1 LAIDIKRHLDNEPV
15 VARPPS
21 TLYRLQKVARRNQLA
36 FGAAAAVTLALIV
49 GAIVSI
55 GQAVRATQAER
66 RAKLAQANEAAH
78 RQQAEQNAA
87 KSQRVA
93 RFSTNSP
100 RRRLRYISRQESAA
114 KHLDMTAGSM
124 GNELKDQPEAEAE
137 LRSALGNAYLGIG
150 KYAEAE
156 TMNREALAIYKKVF
170 TNENQFIGTSLADLA
185 NALRAQEKNSEAEP
199 LLREAVAIGQ
209 KLPGTE
215 QELAAT
221 GSMIWLVCSP
231 GRRVRALGSR
241 PAGVWPRRRIWRA
254 KP

>member
-1 LAIDIKRHLDNEPV
+1 
-15 VARPPS
+15 
-21 TLYRLQKVARRNQLA
+21 
-36 FGAAAAVTLALIV
+36 
-49 GAIVSI
+49 
-55 GQAVRATQAER
+55 
-66 RAKLAQANEAAH
+66 
-78 RQQAEQNAA
+78 
-87 KSQRVA
+87 
-93 RFSTNSP
+93 
-100 RRRLRYISRQESAA
+100 
-114 KHLDMTAGSM
+114 MTAGSM

-215 QELAAT
+215 QELAAN
-221 GSMIWLVCSP
+221 WLDDLA
-231 GRRVRALGSR
+231 RLLTWKTGSR
-241 PAGVWPRRRIWRA
+241 PRLETRRRLAEAENLASEALTIRR
-254 KP
+254 KLFG